1 MSEIATLIDE
11 CGAIKQG
18 KFKLSDG
25 SLTDYYI
32 DKYVFETQPDVLGAI
47 TDELAVTLVDHEFD
61 VIAGPALGAVPLV
74 TALSLKTG
82 VGAAF
87 IRTGE
92 KHKGT
97 QARIEGTIAKGDR
110 VAVLEDV
117 TTTGSTILETAH
129 VVESVGGLAERL
141 LAVVDRNEGAEERLR
156 KEGYDLECLVRV
168 GEDLDIQSFIE
179 R

>member
-32 DKYVFETQPDVLGAI
+32 DKYVFETRPDVMHPIA
-47 TDELAVTLVDHEFD
+47 DKLATILDDDEFD

-82 VGAAF
+82 INAAF

-97 QARIEGTIAKGDR
+97 QARIEGNISKGNR
-110 VAVLEDV
+110 VVVLEDV
-117 TTTGSTILETAH
+117 TTTGSTILETAK
-129 VVESVGGLAERL
+129 VVESVGGLAERML
-141 LAVVDRNEGAEERLR
+141 VVVDRNEGAEERLR
-156 KEGYDLECLVRV
+156 EAGHELECLVRV
-168 GEDLDIQSFIE
+168 GEDLDIESFIE